1 MNIAY
6 TTYRFLSTGL
16 YFIFLPLYRAY
27 AFICRPKDD
36 SMDQRLGKYR
46 GRAAAR
52 APGSPRIWIHAASVG
67 EVSVAISMIDALVT
81 ALPECA
87 IMVSTT
93 TRHGHEFAVEN
104 MDPAIPCIYAPID
117 FIAVVRRALKT
128 FEPDALTCI
137 ETEIWP
143 NWLTEAAASGVKTI
157 LVNGRISNR
166 SINSYRRFRPVF
178 RPVFE
183 QMDAFSMIGRKDA
196 ERIRMIGAPEKKIE
210 INGNAKYDRLI
221 ETLLPDRRADI
232 RALLNL
238 NGREPVLV
246 AGSTRRKEEEIILD
260 VYRDICREYP
270 ATVLIIAPRHVKR
283 AGQVVQLVTER
294 GLDCQLRTELGPET
308 RKRTAS
314 VVVMDTI
321 GELQAI
327 YGVAT
332 IVFVGGSLVPL
343 GGHNILE
350 PAVWAKPVLHGPFM
364 DDFLDAMALLEKAG
378 GGIQVENG
386 RELAERILDLLQHPE
401 KGVQIG
407 RAAKEA
413 VMTNKG
419 AAEKHAA
426 VILRALNR

>member
-1 MNIAY
+1 
-6 TTYRFLSTGL
+6 
-16 YFIFLPLYRAY
+16 
-27 AFICRPKDD
+27 
-36 SMDQRLGKYR
+36 MDQRLGKYR

-52 APGSPRIWIHAASVG
+52 APCSPRIWIHAASVG

-81 ALPECA
+81 ARPECA

-104 MDPAIPCIYAPID
+104 LDPAIPCIYAPID
-117 FIAVVRRALKT
+117 FTAVVRRALTT

-143 NWLTEAAASGVKTI
+143 NWLMEAAASGIKTI

-210 INGNAKYDRLI
+210 INGNAKYDRLMNRR
-221 ETLLPDRRADI
+221 LPDPRADI
-232 RALLNL
+232 MTLLDL
-238 NGREPVLV
+238 NGRDKVLV
-246 AGSTRRKEEEIILD
+246 AGSTRRKEEEIVLD
-260 VYRDICREYP
+260 AYQDICRAYP
-270 ATVLIIAPRHVKR
+270 DTVLIIAPRHVKR
-283 AGQVVQLVTER
+283 AGRVELLVTER
-294 GLDCQLRTELGPET
+294 GLACQLRTALDPEI
-308 RKRTAS
+308 RPRTAS

-321 GELQAI
+321 GELQAV

-332 IVFVGGSLVPL
+332 IVFIGGSLVPL

-350 PAVWAKPVLHGPFM
+350 PAVWAKPVLYGPYM
-364 DDFLDAMALLEKAG
+364 DDFLDARALLAKAG
-378 GGIQVENG
+378 GGVQVENG
-386 RELAERILDLLQHPE
+386 RELTERILDLFQHPE
-401 KGVQIG
+401 KAVQIG

-413 VMTNKG
+413 VMTHKG

-426 VILRALNR
+426 VILRVLNR